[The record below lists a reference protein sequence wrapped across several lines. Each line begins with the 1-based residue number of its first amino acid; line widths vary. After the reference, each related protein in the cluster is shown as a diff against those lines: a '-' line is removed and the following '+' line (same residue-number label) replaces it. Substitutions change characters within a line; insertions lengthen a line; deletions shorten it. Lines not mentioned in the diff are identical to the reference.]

1 MIDFVASAHD
11 RAVVPALKKSPKNA
25 VVARTV
31 RDAARRPSP
40 SSDRLAPTTAPVP
53 PHTYS
58 PAHVPPVRP
67 TPLKLR
73 LCPSFPVVPC
83 SQSSSPPPAAA
94 FRVKGADVAEVNVKS
109 DATPVTAK
117 AARQDGRRVLTAATR
132 FTISEKDHVPPP
144 RSTPPATARPAAA
157 PKSASPPSTALCPCG
172 SPQKQPDLRL
182 FFGAPRAA
190 AAGPRTACPHRFP
203 GAAQPPPASSASAPQ
218 NKQNCAFPFAQK
230 NLRSSVPQRP
240 TTTTLCCPLSLSS
253 SFSPPLWP
261 RIPARPEPTTGKT
274 NGSG

>member
-144 RSTPPATARPAAA
+144 ARRRRRRPAQRRPRNRHRHPQPRCAPAAA
-157 PKSASPPSTALCPCG
+157 RKNNPTFA
-172 SPQKQPDLRL
+172 
-182 FFGAPRAA
+182 FFSVHPAR
-190 AAGPRTACPHRFP
+190 
-203 GAAQPPPASSASAPQ
+203 PPPASSASAPQ